1 MSEHDA
7 VRPVYHPDVDT
18 EKTASTLTFLQP
30 LGNQSAGK
38 EYQWAGDSW
47 KLRSGYGKAMYF
59 RCSLVQVN
67 SLLEWHDLLQR
78 IAQRNVFLIMG
89 LPAASANLQRMTRR
103 VRAHSFVDQNGEH
116 KDEAATLADR
126 AGYLLPFDFDSI
138 PCPAHIDAVQEPD
151 AAVRWLI
158 ETTLPAE
165 FHKAGVVYQFSSSFG
180 LTGDKLK
187 AHLFFWLTDPVT
199 MSAAKDWAKS
209 YNRSRGHIP
218 GNNAAKTVDDAVYQ
232 PQQPIYTKTRVCHG
246 AADPVPSMIGL
257 LPGGTVDFEAVRHA
271 QTQQDEACRAEHGG
285 REQAT
290 YSGGSGVAYRLSR
303 IGVDG
308 HHAQIRNAAAAIVAS
323 EGRAAVAGNLEHY
336 AAMLRAHV
344 EQADR
349 MDKSEAEFR
358 QTYCAES
365 YLRQQFQSA
374 LDAGFGDSR
383 PAGSFAEQQERA
395 VSRFRHKAWL
405 LRADFPKKAF
415 DLSGDL

>member
-7 VRPVYHPDVDT
+7 ARPVYHPDVNT
-18 EKTASTLTFLQP
+18 EKTDSSLTFLQP

-38 EYQWAGDSW
+38 EYQWDGTSW
-47 KLRSGYGKAMYF
+47 ELLFGYDKATYF
-59 RCSLVQVN
+59 RCSLFEVN
-67 SLLEWHDLLQR
+67 GLLEWHALLQR
-78 IAQRNVFLIMG
+78 IAQENVFLVMG
-89 LPAASANLQRMTRR
+89 LPTAAANLKRMTRR
-103 VRAHSFVDQNGEH
+103 VRPRSFVDQNGEP
-116 KDEAATLADR
+116 ATLADR

-138 PCPAHIDAVQEPD
+138 PCPAHIDAIQEPD

-165 FHKAGVVYQFSSSFG
+165 FHKAGAVYQFSSSFG
-180 LTGDKLK
+180 LTGNKLK

-257 LPGGTVDFEAVRHA
+257 LPGGTVDFEAMRHA
-271 QTQQDEACRAEHGG
+271 QKQQDEACRAEHGG
-285 REQAT
+285 REKT
-290 YSGGSGVAYRLSR
+290 TCSGGSGVAYRLSR

-308 HHAQIRNAAAAIVAS
+308 HHAPICATAAAIVAT
-323 EGRAAVAGNLEHY
+323 EGRAAVAGNLAHY
-336 AAMLRAHV
+336 VVFLRAHV
-344 EQADR
+344 EQSDR
-349 MDKSEAEFR
+349 LGKSEAEF
-358 QTYCAES
+358 QQKYCAES

-374 LDAGFGDSR
+374 LDKGYGDSR
-383 PAGSFAEQQERA
+383 PAGGFAEQQERA

-405 LRADFPKKAF
+405 LRADFPKKKIF